1 MLTASGGAGGGSG
14 TDHVS
19 ATIEDVARAAEVS
32 VATVSR
38 ALRGLPN
45 VAPSTRARV
54 VRVAA
59 ELEYVADPTASR
71 LAGGRRMVLGLVVP
85 MLGQWYYAKLFS
97 GVEAVATIAGYDV
110 LPFTTS
116 GPGGAARFVRQLPFR
131 KRVDGL
137 ILADVPF
144 DEAQFTTVAHTGVPI
159 VSLGAFAPGVSGIA
173 VDNIAAARLAVAH
186 LTSLGHVR
194 IALIGGSPDDPFR
207 FSVPVDRFNGYRE
220 ALSDAGLSFDPAL
233 VVPGNFSAEGGAEAM
248 HHLLSAP
255 SPPTAV
261 FACSDEMAIGAMQ
274 VARDA
279 GLRVPEDLSIVGIDD
294 HDISAYV
301 GLTTIRQDVTGQ
313 GERVAQLL
321 LDRLRSG
328 GGHDEVHELHPA
340 SLVVRRTTAPPP
352 VGALPSR

>member
-1 MLTASGGAGGGSG
+1 M
-14 TDHVS
+14 S

-54 VRVAA
+54 VAAAA

-71 LAGGRRMVLGLVVP
+71 LAGGRRMALGLVVP
-85 MLGQWYYAKLFS
+85 LLGQWYYAKLFS
-97 GVEAVATIAGYDV
+97 GVEAVATVAGYDV

-116 GPGGAARFVRQLPFR
+116 GPGGAERFVRRLPFR

-137 ILADVPF
+137 VLADAPF
-144 DEAQFTTVAHTGVPI
+144 DAEQFATVVRTGVPM
-159 VSLGAFAPGVSGIA
+159 VSLGAFAEGVSGIA
-173 VDNIAAARLAVAH
+173 VDNIAAARLAVGH

-207 FSVPVDRFNGYRE
+207 FSVPVDRFNGYQQ
-220 ALSDAGLSFDPAL
+220 ALASAGLSFDPAL
-233 VVPGNFSAEGGAEAM
+233 VVPGNFSPEGGAEAM
-248 HHLLSAP
+248 QQLLSAP

-261 FACSDEMAIGAMQ
+261 FAGSDEMAIGAMQ

-279 GLRVPEDLSIVGIDD
+279 GWRVPEDLSVIGIDD
-294 HDISAYV
+294 HDVSAYV
-301 GLTTIRQDVTGQ
+301 GLTTIRQDVIGQ
-313 GERVAQLL
+313 GERIAQLL
-321 LDRLRSG
+321 LERLRSKDEP
-328 GGHDEVHELHPA
+328 DEVHELHPTR
-340 SLVVRRTTAPPP
+340 LVVRRTTAPAP
-352 VGALPSR
+352 VGASPSR

>member
-1 MLTASGGAGGGSG
+1 MAGVALN
-14 TDHVS
+14 TVS
-19 ATIEDVARAAEVS
+19 ATIEDVARAAQVS

-54 VRVAA
+54 VAVAS

-97 GVEAVATIAGYDV
+97 GVEAVATVAGYDV

-116 GPGGAARFVRQLPFR
+116 GPGGTGRFVRQLPFR

-137 ILADVPF
+137 ILADAPF
-144 DEAQFTTVAHTGVPI
+144 DDAQFAAVTRTGVPM

-173 VDNIAAARLAVAH
+173 VDNSAAARLAVDH

-207 FSVPVDRFNGYRE
+207 FSVPVDRFNGYRD
-220 ALSDAGLSFDPAL
+220 ALASAGLSFDPAL

-248 HHLLSAP
+248 LQLLSSP

-279 GLRVPEDLSIVGIDD
+279 GVRVPEDLSVMGIDD

-301 GLTTIRQDVTGQ
+301 GLTNIRQDVTGQ

-321 LDRLRSG
+321 LERLRSE
-328 GGHDEVHELHPA
+328 GGHDEIHERHPTR
-340 SLVVRRTTAPPP
+340 LVVRRTTGPPP
-352 VGALPSR
+352 VGVLPGR

>member
-1 MLTASGGAGGGSG
+1 MAEVAL
-14 TDHVS
+14 VS

-54 VRVAA
+54 VAVAS

-97 GVEAVATIAGYDV
+97 GVEAVATVAGYDV

-116 GPGGAARFVRQLPFR
+116 GPGGSERFVQRLPFR

-137 ILADVPF
+137 VLADAPF
-144 DEAQFTTVAHTGVPI
+144 DEEQFAALVRTGVPM
-159 VSLGAFAPGVSGIA
+159 VSLGVLAPGVSGIA
-173 VDNIAAARLAVAH
+173 VDNVAAARLAVGH

-220 ALSDAGLSFDPAL
+220 ALASAGLSFDPAL
-233 VVPGNFSAEGGAEAM
+233 VVPGNFSPQGGAEAM
-248 HHLLSAP
+248 QQLLSAP

-261 FACSDEMAIGAMQ
+261 FAGSDEMAIGAMQ
-274 VARDA
+274 VARDV
-279 GLRVPEDLSIVGIDD
+279 GRRVPEDLSVIGIDD
-294 HDISAYV
+294 HDVSAYV
-301 GLTTIRQDVTGQ
+301 GLTTIRQDVIGQ

-321 LDRLRSG
+321 LERLRSG
-328 GGHDEVHELHPA
+328 DQPDEVIHELHPTR
-340 SLVVRRTTAPPP
+340 LVVRRTTAPPP
-352 VGALPSR
+352 VGASPGR

>member
-1 MLTASGGAGGGSG
+1 
-14 TDHVS
+14 
-19 ATIEDVARAAEVS
+19 
-32 VATVSR
+32 
-38 ALRGLPN
+38 
-45 VAPSTRARV
+45 
-54 VRVAA
+54 
-59 ELEYVADPTASR
+59 
-71 LAGGRRMVLGLVVP
+71 MVLGLVVP

-97 GVEAVATIAGYDV
+97 GVEAVATTAGYDV

-116 GPGGAARFVRQLPFR
+116 GPGGTERFVRQLPFR

-144 DEAQFTTVAHTGVPI
+144 DDAQFAAVTRTGVPM

-173 VDNIAAARLAVAH
+173 VDNIAAARLAVGH

-207 FSVPVDRFNGYRE
+207 FSVPVDRFDGYRD
-220 ALSDAGLSFDPAL
+220 ALASAGLSFDPAL

-248 HHLLSAP
+248 QRLLSAP

-279 GLRVPEDLSIVGIDD
+279 GFRVPEDLSVIGIDD

-313 GERVAQLL
+313 GERVALL
-321 LDRLRSG
+321 LLERLRSED
-328 GGHDEVHELHPA
+328 GHDEIHERQPTR
-340 SLVVRRTTAPPP
+340 LVVRRTTAPPP
-352 VGALPSR
+352 VGVFPGR

>member
-1 MLTASGGAGGGSG
+1 M
-14 TDHVS
+14 S

-54 VRVAA
+54 VAVAT

-85 MLGQWYYAKLFS
+85 MLGQWFYAKLFS
-97 GVEAVATIAGYDV
+97 GVEAVATVAGYDV

-116 GPGGAARFVRQLPFR
+116 GPGGSERFVRRLPFR

-137 ILADVPF
+137 VLADAPF
-144 DEAQFTTVAHTGVPI
+144 DEEQFTAVVRTGVPM
-159 VSLGAFAPGVSGIA
+159 VSLGALAPGVSGIA
-173 VDNIAAARLAVAH
+173 VDNVAAARLAVDH
-186 LTSLGHVR
+186 LTALGHVR

-207 FSVPVDRFNGYRE
+207 FSVPVDRFEGYRE
-220 ALSDAGLSFDPAL
+220 ALGAAGLSFDPAL
-233 VVPGNFSAEGGAEAM
+233 VVPGNFSPQGGAEAM
-248 HHLLSAP
+248 QQLLAAP

-279 GLRVPEDLSIVGIDD
+279 GYRVPEELSVIGIDD

-301 GLTTIRQDVTGQ
+301 GLSTIRQDVIGQ

-321 LDRLRSG
+321 LERLRSEDEPG
-328 GGHDEVHELHPA
+328 EVHELHPVK
-340 SLVVRRTTAPPP
+340 LVIRRTTAPPP
-352 VGALPSR
+352 VGMSPSR